1 MLPFPVPWHLYVENT
16 NSQSASYNL
25 PFRAF
30 LRKMGEMSNALSS
43 PASSTAWLPR
53 RRLLLLSAL
62 GLVTWALLIVLFG
75 GQTALQAMAAADVRW
90 LALAMLVHYSS
101 FAVRGHRWQQL
112 LSMAGHQLAYLYTT
126 GLLLAGWF
134 VSALL
139 PARAGD
145 FMRIGVLRL
154 DNARHAPV
162 PVAAS
167 LGSIVL
173 ERALD
178 ILAIVGLGLGFG
190 WAALR
195 IEAPG
200 WLMAGYAAAAGLLV
214 VLVASA
220 VLAPP
225 VLGWLRQWSQRR
237 LWQASLQ
244 FGEQLAASL
253 RVLGRQPKRG
263 ALVIGESLYI
273 WLCDAL
279 VVWFVLR
286 SLGAALPLDVAA
298 FVALTV
304 DVLAAA
310 PLTPGGI
317 GQIDAAYVALFALLP
332 ATTFNVGA
340 AVLLVRFI
348 TYWSFLFFSGVVTL
362 LAGFGEVI
370 QRVRAETT
378 PREGEH
384 AATSVSP
391 DPSV

>member
-1 MLPFPVPWHLYVENT
+1 
-16 NSQSASYNL
+16 
-25 PFRAF
+25 
-30 LRKMGEMSNALSS
+30 MGEMSNSLSS
-43 PASSTAWLPR
+43 PAPSTAWLPR
-53 RRLLLLSAL
+53 GRLLLLIGL
-62 GLVTWALLIVLFG
+62 GIVTWVLLIVLFG
-75 GQTALQAMAAADVRW
+75 GQAALQAIVAADARW
-90 LALAMLVHYSS
+90 LALAVLVHYSS

-112 LSMAGHQLAYLYTT
+112 LGMMGHRLGYLYTT

-145 FMRIGVLRL
+145 LMRIGVLRL
-154 DNARHAPV
+154 DSPRHPPV

-178 ILAIVGLGLGFG
+178 ILAIVALGLGFG
-190 WAALR
+190 WAVLR
-195 IEAPG
+195 TQAPS
-200 WLMAGYAAAAGLLV
+200 WLVVSYAAAAGLLALLALGV
-214 VLVASA
+214 

-225 VLGWLRQWSQRR
+225 LLNWLRRWSQHR
-237 LWQASLQ
+237 LWQALLS
-244 FGEQLAASL
+244 FGEQVAASL
-253 RVLGRQPKRG
+253 RVLVQQPRRG
-263 ALVIGESLYI
+263 ALVTVESLYI

-279 VVWFVLR
+279 VVWSVLH

-317 GQIDAAYVALFALLP
+317 GQIDAAYVALFAVLP
-332 ATTFNVGA
+332 AATFNVGA
-340 AVLLVRFI
+340 AVLLIRFI

-370 QRVRAETT
+370 QRVRSDADLMKSTT
-378 PREGEH
+378 V
-384 AATSVSP
+384 ATPSSP
-391 DPSV
+391 DLPA

>member
-1 MLPFPVPWHLYVENT
+1 
-16 NSQSASYNL
+16 
-25 PFRAF
+25 
-30 LRKMGEMSNALSS
+30 MSNSLSS
-43 PASSTAWLPR
+43 PAPSTSWLPR
-53 RRLLLLSAL
+53 GRLLLLIGL
-62 GLVTWALLIVLFG
+62 GIVTWSLLIILFG
-75 GQTALQAMAAADVRW
+75 GQAALQAIVAADARW
-90 LALAMLVHYSS
+90 LALAVLVHYSS

-112 LSMAGHQLAYLYTT
+112 LGMMGHRLGYLYTT

-145 FMRIGVLRL
+145 LMRIGVLRL
-154 DNARHAPV
+154 DSPRHPPV

-190 WAALR
+190 WAVLR
-195 IEAPG
+195 TQAPG
-200 WLMAGYAAAAGLLV
+200 WLVAGYAAAAGLLV
-214 VLVASA
+214 LLAAGA

-225 VLGWLRQWSQRR
+225 LLGWLRRWSQHR
-237 LWQASLQ
+237 LWQKLLT
-244 FGEQLAASL
+244 FGEQVAASL
-253 RVLGRQPKRG
+253 RVLFQQPRRG

-286 SLGAALPLDVAA
+286 SLGAMLPFDVAA

-332 ATTFNVGA
+332 ATAFNVGA
-340 AVLLVRFI
+340 AVLLIRFI

-370 QRVRAETT
+370 QRVRSET
-378 PREGEH
+378 
-384 AATSVSP
+384 AARDADLSPASISP
-391 DPSV
+391 DLSA